1 MQSARKQMMTNPKS
15 GIKVEDVNKLCI
27 WKQLKAFPAKLY
39 AESGLTKEWYHITA
53 RIPQE
58 AIDRTLK
65 PSNPA
70 NRGQNMRLRFY
81 QEAHDCFC
89 CDTFGIDDI
98 KVITGGW
105 PVRIL
110 ADSNFTL
117 YADGKKIGSGVY
129 NDMKEIY
136 RYRVDPRAR
145 VFAVDVDGRGEN
157 RAGFIASIGDSIVS
171 SSTWKCK
178 NRYLQH
184 NTTELVQPTI
194 SDYEWEKAV
203 ELGTNEGEGTV
214 PWGTVPGM
222 ASKAF
227 WIYTHA
233 SYMREKTSA
242 ICRIDTEHAWHS
254 YSKDHLG
261 ASRWSCKSMRN
272 RQSPFS
278 ISLSEKKIKFAQPK
292 YSEDDGTLSKKVSPV
307 TSSVVSYA
315 EKSKVS
321 TILLKLAIGDI
332 VEKTEEGAMVKTA
345 ILRLFVTDPSE
356 KPFQYCMNNRPWK
369 ANSITFNTFN
379 ATIANTV
386 EDCRVGKATHKGEF
400 VSLDISDW
408 FRRWVTDRK
417 SNYGITIS
425 HQGIFKNS
433 VGFSSANVKGDEIV
447 QRPRL
452 NLACHGDHIKNDMVF
467 KEQKVQLLRKK

>member
-1 MQSARKQMMTNPKS
+1 
-15 GIKVEDVNKLCI
+15 
-27 WKQLKAFPAKLY
+27 
-39 AESGLTKEWYHITA
+39 
-53 RIPQE
+53 
-58 AIDRTLK
+58 
-65 PSNPA
+65 
-70 NRGQNMRLRFY
+70 MRLRFY

-233 SYMREKTSA
+233 SYMRK
-242 ICRIDTEHAWHS
+242 RR
-254 YSKDHLG
+254 L
-261 ASRWSCKSMRN
+261 
-272 RQSPFS
+272 Q
-278 ISLSEKKIKFAQPK
+278 FA
-292 YSEDDGTLSKKVSPV
+292 
-307 TSSVVSYA
+307 
-315 EKSKVS
+315 VS
-321 TILLKLAIGDI
+321 TQSMHGIAIA
-332 VEKTEEGAMVKTA
+332 KT
-345 ILRLFVTDPSE
+345 I
-356 KPFQYCMNNRPWK
+356 
-369 ANSITFNTFN
+369 
-379 ATIANTV
+379 
-386 EDCRVGKATHKGEF
+386 
-400 VSLDISDW
+400 
-408 FRRWVTDRK
+408 
-417 SNYGITIS
+417 
-425 HQGIFKNS
+425 
-433 VGFSSANVKGDEIV
+433 
-447 QRPRL
+447 
-452 NLACHGDHIKNDMVF
+452 
-467 KEQKVQLLRKK
+467 